1 MDSIISQ
8 FELQIKL
15 TLSDKKDF
23 DEMLDTLSD
32 KKREA
37 VAQLEAKSASAQP
50 IDGSVDDII
59 TDVRQA
65 LMRNSQRL
73 AVLALNSNGNTS
85 NFEGEVMSIIRPVLI
100 ESFKREMTEYND
112 ALGECVRNL
121 SVDLSSI
128 LNEKTKGEIIA
139 SDMIE
144 KLGGALLIEQ
154 LLSKLLAKLTL
165 MVAGKVALTWI
176 LRILSPVVSIIVSF
190 LPDIIRLIFGKSQ
203 SEKIS
208 EILQKIESEVIGQ
221 LVEKLRPNVT
231 EMLTQTRQES
241 YDEIAAQMENTL
253 MQIDD
258 SIKSIMPEKEVSE
271 AEIKQKVETLNS
283 AIAELKAA

>member
-1 MDSIISQ
+1 
-8 FELQIKL
+8 
-15 TLSDKKDF
+15 
-23 DEMLDTLSD
+23 
-32 KKREA
+32 
-37 VAQLEAKSASAQP
+37 
-50 IDGSVDDII
+50 
-59 TDVRQA
+59 
-65 LMRNSQRL
+65 
-73 AVLALNSNGNTS
+73 
-85 NFEGEVMSIIRPVLI
+85 
-100 ESFKREMTEYND
+100 MTEYND

-176 LRILSPVVSIIVSF
+176 LRILSPLVSIIVSL

-208 EILQKIESEVIGQ
+208 EIQQKIESEVIGQ

-231 EMLTQTRQES
+231 EMLTQTRKEA

-253 MQIDD
+253 KQSDD
-258 SIKSIMPEKEVSE
+258 NIKSIMTEKEASE
-271 AEIKQKVETLNS
+271 AEIKQKVDSLNS

>member
-128 LNEKTKGEIIA
+128 LNEKTKGKIIA

-144 KLGGALLIEQ
+144 KLGSALLIEQ

-176 LRILSPVVSIIVSF
+176 LRILSPLVSIIVSL

-208 EILQKIESEVIGQ
+208 EIQQKIESEVIGQ

-231 EMLTQTRQES
+231 EMLTQTRKEA

-253 MQIDD
+253 KQIDD
-258 SIKSIMPEKEVSE
+258 SIKSIMSEKEASE
-271 AEIKQKVETLNS
+271 AEIKQKVDTLNS